1 MIKKTIAAL
10 SLVPMISWGA
20 SDLGYIIK
28 LKPNALLSEKSFSDL
43 GEIKNL
49 NLKSGNF
56 FKFNP
61 NQNFKSNDLDFLK
74 ENPAIEYIEKNVEY
88 KTQVLPADP
97 ILNKGNRILSE
108 SDISDRRYAEQWGLE
123 NDGWNSR
130 RFVFFQGLKGEDV
143 KAKQAWEIEKGS
155 KDITIAVIDTG
166 VNYKHDD
173 LKENLWI
180 NEKELNGK
188 EGIDDDGNG
197 YIDDVYGYD
206 FFNNDSDP
214 MDGNGHGTHCAG
226 VIAASHNDIGI
237 RGLMAE
243 AKIMSVQ
250 FLSSRGS
257 GTTEGAIK
265 AIDYAINNGA
275 DILSNSWGGGP
286 YSQALFDVLKK
297 AEEKG
302 VVVVAAAGNSNSDLD
317 RYKTYPASYEIDNI
331 IAVAASEGRGNK
343 AGFSS
348 YGKKSVEV
356 FAPGWS
362 ILSTY
367 LNNGYKFLSG
377 TSMATPMVS
386 GIIGLSM
393 SHQRTLSAEE
403 IKSRLL
409 ESTDKRRSISNYT
422 ISGRVNAFKML
433 DL

>member
-1 MIKKTIAAL
+1 MTLI
-10 SLVPMISWGA
+10 
-20 SDLGYIIK
+20 
-28 LKPNALLSEKSFSDL
+28 
-43 GEIKNL
+43 
-49 NLKSGNF
+49 
-56 FKFNP
+56 
-61 NQNFKSNDLDFLK
+61 FLR
-74 ENPAIEYIEKNVEY
+74 ENPAIEYVEKNVEY

-214 MDGNGHGTHCAG
+214 MDRNGHGTHCAG

-275 DILSNSWGGGP
+275 DILSNSWGGGT
-286 YSQALFDVLKK
+286 L
-297 AEEKG
+297 
-302 VVVVAAAGNSNSDLD
+302 
-317 RYKTYPASYEIDNI
+317 
-331 IAVAASEGRGNK
+331 IAK
-343 AGFSS
+343 H
-348 YGKKSVEV
+348 
-356 FAPGWS
+356 
-362 ILSTY
+362 
-367 LNNGYKFLSG
+367 FL
-377 TSMATPMVS
+377 M
-386 GIIGLSM
+386 
-393 SHQRTLSAEE
+393 
-403 IKSRLL
+403 
-409 ESTDKRRSISNYT
+409 Y
-422 ISGRVNAFKML
+422 
-433 DL
+433 